1 MAIFD
6 IIVIYD
12 KSQTFMEKRRP
23 FMNYSKRSTKK
34 KQQKLVSKHTKNQKK
49 LSYMIYKV
57 FLFLFLF
64 MIIVGV
70 GAGLGMFTS
79 IIDTAPDIAEIKES
93 VQLEGFQTTIYN
105 QDGKEITTLSTAN
118 SNRIYVEYENIP
130 ENLTNAFIAI
140 EDERFWE
147 HNGIDARGILRA
159 FYIGIKNRNFSE
171 GASTITQQLI
181 KNQIFNVGL
190 NESTFMDSLNRKIQ
204 EQYLAI
210 ELEKQIDK
218 KDILELYLNAIY
230 LGEGANGI
238 QTASETYFGKEKL
251 SELTISECAVIAAI
265 TQSPT
270 EYDPVLHPENNRTRK
285 NVVLRKM
292 LEQEMITQ
300 AQYDEAMSD
309 DVYAR
314 ITLNNKDDKNNNKKY
329 NSYYIDAVI
338 NTLTSQL
345 VNELGY
351 TETQAYNTIYSGGL
365 SIYINQDAAIQK
377 ICDKEINDS
386 DNYPA
391 GTSVALNYA
400 LTLSD
405 PKTGELHNYSSN
417 HLLAYYQKRTENPK
431 YNLIYSSDDTA
442 RAAADEF
449 KAAMIEETGYQELAE
464 SFSTTIQPQTSFVI
478 MDQATGYVK
487 AICGGRGEKT
497 GNLTLNRATDSKRQP
512 GSTFKVLAAYVPALD
527 TAGMTL
533 STSYVDEETS
543 YSNGTPIKNWYSGYR
558 GSQTIRTAIK
568 DSMNIIT
575 VKVFQDVTPQVGY
588 DYLCNMGITTLK
600 NGETSINGI
609 AENDINES
617 MCLGGLTDGVTN
629 LELTGAYAS
638 IANSG
643 TYVEPTFYSK
653 VLDHDGNVL
662 IDNKPETKQVMKQ
675 TTAWLINNAMQDVV
689 TSGTGT
695 AARLSSGMTVSGK
708 TGTTSSNYDYWFC
721 GSTPY
726 YTAGIWMGY
735 DVNTDFSNSNYHKVI
750 WRKIMDKIVEKEE
763 QDTSASFDKPSDIVT
778 AKVCSTS
785 GLLPAEGQCSS
796 VITEYFAK
804 DTVPTKTCD
813 LHQTITLCD
822 ESHFKATKYCP
833 DTTTY
838 HYSMDEDGNIT
849 VEDAD
854 FSLPDNFIEISC
866 PIHTKKEQDKK
877 EDKKP
882 TKPKEDTPDPNTTFT
897 ISTIVEGGGS
907 ISGPTS
913 ATYGDTV
920 TLAFIPNA
928 GYAISNITVDG
939 IAQGAVTSYTFE
951 KISKDHV
958 VVAAFV
964 ESDINEPPAPDT
976 VASADSNN
984 KNLSFI
990 WKRPL
995 AYLGDSLKKFFQD

>member
-1 MAIFD
+1 
-6 IIVIYD
+6 
-12 KSQTFMEKRRP
+12 
-23 FMNYSKRSTKK
+23 MNYSKRNTKK
-34 KQQKLVSKHTKNQKK
+34 KQQKLVSKHTKNKK
-49 LSYMIYKV
+49 KFSYFLYKSC
-57 FLFLFLF
+57 LFLFLF
-64 MIIVGV
+64 MIVVGI
-70 GAGLGMFTS
+70 GAGLGMFRS
-79 IIDTAPDIAEIKES
+79 IIDTAPDITDIKES

-105 QDGKEITTLSTAN
+105 QAGKEITTLSTAN
-118 SNRIYVEYENIP
+118 SNRIYVEYKDIP
-130 ENLTNAFIAI
+130 ENLINAFIAI

-159 FYIGIKNRNFSE
+159 FFVGIKNGNFSE

-190 NESTFMDSLNRKIQ
+190 NETTFMDSLKRKIQ

-210 ELEKQIDK
+210 ELEKQVDK

-238 QTASETYFGKEKL
+238 QTASETYFGKEDL
-251 SELTISECAVIAAI
+251 SELTLSECAVIAAI

-270 EYDPVLHPENNRTRK
+270 EYDPLLHPENNQTRK
-285 NVVLRKM
+285 NVVLQKM

-300 AQYDEAMSD
+300 TQYDDARSD

-314 ITLNNKDDKNNNKKY
+314 ITLNKENEKDDKKEY

-338 NTLTSQL
+338 TTLTSQL
-345 VNELGY
+345 VEELGY
-351 TETQAYNTIYSGGL
+351 TETQAYNAIYSGGL

-377 ICDKEINDS
+377 ICDSEINNS

-400 LTLSD
+400 LTLTD
-405 PKTGELHNYSSN
+405 PDTGELHNYSSN
-417 HLLAYYQKRTENPK
+417 HLLAYYQKKTENSK
-431 YNLIYSSDDTA
+431 YNLIYSSKDTA

-449 KAAMIEETGYQELAE
+449 KAVTIEETGYEELAE
-464 SFSTTIQPQTSFVI
+464 SFSTTIQPQASFVI
-478 MDQATGYVK
+478 IDQATGYVK

-497 GNLTLNRATDSKRQP
+497 GNLTLNRATDTKRQP
-512 GSTFKVLAAYVPALD
+512 GSTFKVLSTFIPALD
-527 TAGMTL
+527 TAGMSL
-533 STSYVDEETS
+533 ATSYEDKETN

-558 GSQTIRTAIK
+558 GNQTIRTAIR

-575 VKVFQDVTPQVGY
+575 VKCFQDVTPQVGY

-600 NGETSINGI
+600 NGETSVNGI
-609 AENDINES
+609 AENDVNES
-617 MCLGGLTDGVTN
+617 MCLGGLTEGVTN

-643 TYVEPTFYSK
+643 TYVEPTFYTK

-662 IDNKPETKQVMKQ
+662 IDNEPETKQVMKA
-675 TTAWLINNAMQDVV
+675 TTAWLINDAMQDVV

-695 AARLSSGMTVSGK
+695 AARLSSGMVVSGK

-735 DVNTDFSNSNYHKVI
+735 DVNTDFSNSNYHKII
-750 WRKIMDKIVEKEE
+750 WRKIMDNIIDKKEL
-763 QDTSASFDKPSDIVT
+763 DTSATFEKPSDIVT

-785 GLLPAEGQCSS
+785 GLLPADGQCASI
-796 VITEYFAK
+796 ITEYFAK

-822 ESHFKATKYCP
+822 ESHVKATKYCP

-838 HYSMDEDGNIT
+838 HYSVEDDGDIIL
-849 VEDAD
+849 EDAD
-854 FSLPDNFIEISC
+854 FTPPIDFINITC
-866 PIHTKKEQDKK
+866 PVHTKEKEDEKK
-877 EDKKP
+877 EEKKEENDS
-882 TKPKEDTPDPNTTFT
+882 KKENESNVSYT
-897 ISTIVEGGGS
+897 ISTVVEGGGS

-913 ATYGDTV
+913 AKSGETV
-920 TLAFIPNA
+920 TLIFTPNTN
-928 GYAISNITVDG
+928 YAISNITIDG
-939 IAQGAVTSYTFE
+939 VAKGAISSYTFE
-951 KISKDHV
+951 NISSDHT
-958 VVAAFV
+958 VVATFV
-964 ESDINEPPAPDT
+964 MSESPTPPPAEDIPSEDAYNDMKSVKWKST
-976 VASADSNN
+976 FTHLTNSI
-984 KNLSFI
+984 KNF
-990 WKRPL
+990 
-995 AYLGDSLKKFFQD
+995 LGI

>member
-1 MAIFD
+1 
-6 IIVIYD
+6 
-12 KSQTFMEKRRP
+12 
-23 FMNYSKRSTKK
+23 MNYSKRSTQK
-34 KQQKLVSKHTKNQKK
+34 KQQKLVSKHTKNRKK
-49 LSYMIYKV
+49 LSYILYKSFI
-57 FLFLFLF
+57 FLFLFI
-64 MIIVGV
+64 IIVGI

-79 IIDTAPDIAEIKES
+79 IIHNAPDIADIKES

-105 QDGKEITTLSTAN
+105 QKGKEITTLSTAN

-130 ENLTNAFIAI
+130 ENLVNAFIAI

-159 FYIGIKNRNFSE
+159 FFVGIKNHNFSE

-190 NESTFMDSLNRKIQ
+190 NETTFMDSLKRKIQ

-230 LGEGANGI
+230 LGEGANGV
-238 QTASETYFGKEKL
+238 QTASETYFGKEDL
-251 SELTISECAVIAAI
+251 NELTISECAVIAAI

-270 EYDPVLHPENNRTRK
+270 EYDPVLHPENNQTRK
-285 NVVLRKM
+285 NTVLQKM
-292 LEQEMITQ
+292 LEQQLITQ
-300 AQYDEAMSD
+300 TEYDEAVAD

-314 ITLNNKDDKNNNKKY
+314 ITLNNSDDDNDSKTY

-338 NTLTSQL
+338 NTLTAQL
-345 VNELGY
+345 VDGLGY
-351 TETQAYNTIYSGGL
+351 TETQAYNAIYSGGL

-386 DNYPA
+386 SNYPA

-400 LTLSD
+400 LTLTD
-405 PKTGELHNYSSN
+405 PQTGELHNYSSN
-417 HLLAYYQKRTENPK
+417 HLLAYYQEKTENPK
-431 YNLIYSSDDTA
+431 YNLIYSSEDTA
-442 RAAADEF
+442 QAAADEF
-449 KAAMIEETGYQELAE
+449 KAATIEETGYEELAE
-464 SFSTTIQPQTSFVI
+464 SFSTTIQPQSSFVI
-478 MDQATGYVK
+478 KDQATGYVK
-487 AICGGRGEKT
+487 AICGGRGTKT

-512 GSTFKVLAAYVPALD
+512 GSTFKVLSTYVPALD
-527 TAGMTL
+527 TAGMSL
-533 STSYVDEETS
+533 ATSYDDEETY
-543 YSNGTPIKNWYSGYR
+543 YSNGTPVKNWYAGYR
-558 GSQTIRTAIK
+558 GRQTIRTAIR

-575 VKVFQDVTPQVGY
+575 VKCFKDVTPQVGY

-600 NGETSINGI
+600 NGETSVNGI

-617 MCLGGLTDGVTN
+617 MCLGGLTEGVTN
-629 LELTGAYAS
+629 LELTAAYAS

-695 AARLSSGMTVSGK
+695 AARLSSGMVVAGK

-726 YTAGIWMGY
+726 YTASIWMGY
-735 DVNTDFSNSNYHKVI
+735 DSNTDFSNSNSHKVI
-750 WRKIMDKIVEKEE
+750 WRKIMDQIVEKKEL
-763 QDTSASFDKPSDIVT
+763 DTSAEFEKPSDIVT

-785 GLLPAEGQCSS
+785 GLLPADGQCNS

-813 LHQTITLCD
+813 LHQTVTLCD
-822 ESHFKATKYCP
+822 ESHYKATQYCP
-833 DTTTY
+833 HTTKY
-838 HYSMDEDGNIT
+838 HYTVDESGNIT
-849 VEDAD
+849 LEDAD
-854 FSLPDNFIEISC
+854 FVPPESFLDIPCPVHTEENDEEDSIITDN
-866 PIHTKKEQDKK
+866 
-877 EDKKP
+877 P
-882 TKPKEDTPDPNTTFT
+882 TTEDTTPAVTDTTYT

-913 ATYGDTV
+913 AKAGETV
-920 TLAFIPNA
+920 TLTFTPND
-928 GYAISNITVDG
+928 GYVISNITVDG
-939 IAQGAVTSYTFE
+939 VAQGAIASYTFE
-951 KISKDHV
+951 NI
-958 VVAAFV
+958 
-964 ESDINEPPAPDT
+964 
-976 VASADSNN
+976 SNN
-984 KNLSFI
+984 HTVIAVFAANQTNDILPSGNAFNGNAYNDTAYDKKKNPFAY
-990 WKRPL
+990 L
-995 AYLGDSLKKFFQD
+995 AYSVRNFFKPKT